1 MGLIFILP
9 FMILWFLA
17 FYTVKPM
24 RYFIAG
30 LIILVLMIVFL
41 FSG

>member
-1 MGLIFILP
+1 MGIIFILP
-9 FMILWFLA
+9 FLILWFLPTYA
-17 FYTVKPM
+17 IKPM

-30 LIILVLMIVFL
+30 LIILVLIIVFL